1 MPCVSYCDGATLY
14 AWGRRCFLLL
24 FWLLTPIERVKTM
37 NPGKYAG
44 VEKGY

>member
-14 AWGRRCFLLL
+14 AWGHRCFLLL

-37 NPGKYAG
+37 NPGNHAG